1 MERFEAFCGNIQKM
15 LAEEKTVFRKI
26 ENGRALV
33 SELTS
38 RQDWF
43 FDYLKKM
50 ILEPGPAEIQK
61 PGIWSNEFTLY
72 RSPDKSFVVLA
83 YIWDAKLA
91 DIVHDHGSW
100 GIIGTLLAR
109 LGEKKFAR
117 LDDGRQEGF
126 ADIRETARGVFGPG
140 EATFVLPLNEGLH
153 AMDNPTDGIAVS
165 INVYGKT
172 IGRGYVQFF
181 DPEKKTVTRVFPPRT
196 LKEVLAVKTL
206 AAIDPS
212 RAEGVLREALG
223 TSRPPQLKQEYEAAL
238 AKIRGK

>member
-1 MERFEAFCGNIQKM
+1 MKRFEDFCGRIQRM
-15 LAEEKTVFRKI
+15 VADEKTVSRKI
-26 ENGRALV
+26 ENGRELV
-33 SELTS
+33 SELLS

-43 FDYLKKM
+43 FEYLKKM
-50 ILEPGPAEIQK
+50 VLEPSSIESLR
-61 PGIWSNEFTLY
+61 PGIWPNEYTLY
-72 RSPDKSFVVLA
+72 RSPDRSLVVLA

-91 DIVHDHGSW
+91 DIIHDHGSW
-100 GIIGTLLAR
+100 GIIGTLCAK
-109 LGEKKFAR
+109 LGERKYER
-117 LDDGRQEGF
+117 LDDGKREGYCEL
-126 ADIRETARGVFGPG
+126 RETTCGVFGPG
-140 EATFVLPLNEGLH
+140 ETTFVLPLNKGLH

-172 IGRGYVQFF
+172 IRQGFIQFF

-223 TSRPPQLKQEYEAAL
+223 ASRPPQIMQEYEAAL
-238 AKIRGK
+238 LKLRS